1 MMTLLRVRLPW
12 VPSRHNVL
20 PSRRCAGGAV
30 AALAVLLSTC
40 AALPARHADA
50 QAENSAV
57 EAPMAVLW
65 KHTSLGYGN
74 NPAAPVYADGTIYY
88 ASGKVIYAVDATQG
102 SLKWR
107 FPADSASTLAA
118 PVITAPTVVGD
129 TVYVSALDGLYAF
142 GAADGVKKWFIT
154 IPNGVAYSPTVFK
167 DSVYVVGQGNR
178 LYAADTKTGDLLPG
192 IWSMKG
198 KVGVDLG
205 GDVTSGVSFSNGF
218 LYYVTGNNVLHAI
231 DLTSGSQRYAN
242 RIEGDIRTALPIVT
256 GETFY
261 MTTGSTLSKYRT
273 NGLRIWPLR
282 LYSDAAAPP
291 ATDAAGNAYVVT
303 VDRYVYAVSPLG
315 RSLWKKAVR
324 VDEEVLATPL
334 VADNL
339 LIVTTARGGINA
351 FDLATGDLKWTY
363 ILAPSATHPN
373 YLPLVT
379 NIASTPITA
388 GGTLYILSDD
398 GSLTAFR
405 HDAPDSL
412 PPTIT
417 RLVPTQGDYLNG
429 RPPFHISAK
438 VSDDGS
444 GVNVSSLHLLL
455 DGKEIPRRPVGT
467 ETSEK
472 DGFVWDSND
481 GTVDYFTQDSE
492 AGRGSNLTDGHHIVT
507 ISVKDWMGNAATKT
521 WTFAVD
527 DTIPRRAIKRST
539 TPGGAGSRL
548 GGSGGKAGG
557 SGSGSGGPGNGPG
570 GGGGD

>member
-1 MMTLLRVRLPW
+1 MMTLPRVRLPW
-12 VPSRHNVL
+12 AQSRHNVL
-20 PSRRCAGGAV
+20 PSRRRAGGAV
-30 AALAVLLSTC
+30 AALAVLLTTSAT
-40 AALPARHADA
+40 LPARLANA
-50 QAENSAV
+50 QAESAV
-57 EAPMAVLW
+57 VDAPMAVLW
-65 KHTSLGYGN
+65 KYTSLGYGN

-88 ASGKVIYAVDATQG
+88 ASGKVVYAVDAKQG

-107 FPADSASTLAA
+107 FPADSGSTLAA
-118 PVITAPTVVGD
+118 TVITAPTVSGD
-129 TVYVSALDGLYAF
+129 TVYVSTLDGVYAF
-142 GAADGVKKWFIT
+142 GTADGVKKWFIN
-154 IPNGVAYSPTVFK
+154 IPSGVAYSPSVFNKTV
-167 DSVYVVGQGNR
+167 YAVGQNNR
-178 LYAADTKTGDLLPG
+178 LYAADAKTGDLLPG
-192 IWSMKG
+192 VWSIKG
-198 KVGVDLG
+198 KIGVDLG
-205 GDVTSGVSFSNGF
+205 GDVTSGVSVSGGF
-218 LYYVTGNNVLHAI
+218 LYYVTGNDVLHAI

-242 RIEGDIRTALPIVT
+242 RIEGDVRTALPVVS

-273 NGLRIWPLR
+273 NGVRVWPLR

-291 ATDAAGNAYVVT
+291 TSDAAGNAYVVT
-303 VDRYVYAVSPLG
+303 VDRYVYAVNPLG

-363 ILAPSATHPN
+363 ILTPSGTNAN

-379 NIASTPITA
+379 NIASTPIIA
-388 GGTLYILSDD
+388 GGTLYVLSDD
-398 GSLTAFR
+398 GTLTAFR

-417 RLVPTQGDYLNG
+417 RLVPVQGDYLNG

-438 VSDDGS
+438 VSDEGS
-444 GVNVSSLHLLL
+444 GVNVSSLRLQL
-455 DGKEIPRRPVGT
+455 DGKEIPRRPAGT

-481 GTVDYFTQDSE
+481 GTLDYFTQEGE
-492 AGRGSNLTDGHHIVT
+492 AGRGSNLSDGHHSVT

-521 WTFAVD
+521 WTFVVD
-527 DTIPRRAIKRST
+527 DTIPRRAIRRST
-539 TPGGAGSRL
+539 TAGGTGSRQGGGSGRPG
-548 GGSGGKAGG
+548 GGSGGPA
-557 SGSGSGGPGNGPG
+557 G
-570 GGGGD
+570 GGGGAGAGD